1 LTRPKSV
8 NATWVSALGLAGFL
22 GAVVY
27 LGPER
32 LPRPQFTL
40 LCMLATAAPMIMADL
55 LVRRVHRRHS
65 TGLVWDRR
73 AAGIDP
79 GRVIVKLFGLVLTL
93 ACLAVVYWVVPEYQ
107 RKFFEPFW
115 AALQLVGPWL
125 VPVVIIYFGFVDA
138 RMEKPRDS
146 YWILGALLFRRVRL
160 ADLDV
165 EDRHELKHHALAWII
180 KGFYLPLMFVY
191 LGQAIDGLAAWSLES
206 VFTSIDRFAF
216 FAIRLSLAVDLAFVV
231 IGYSLMIRLIDAHTR
246 TGNPFMYGWV
256 FTMVLYQPFWASV
269 GSRYFKYGDGS
280 QWYHWMADIPALM
293 WVWGIAIVILQL
305 GWAWA
310 NLSFGCRFSNL
321 THRGIITNGPYRFT
335 KHPSYLFKNIYWWFL
350 AVPFLSASGPA
361 AAVKTS
367 LMLLGVNALYFIRS
381 RAEEQHLSE
390 DPVYVQYAAWINEH
404 GIFSVLGRWFS
415 FLRYRPPES
424 AGSRPHGQEAA

>member
-269 GSRYFKYGDGS
+269 GSRYFKLRLS
-280 QWYHWMADIPALM
+280 
-293 WVWGIAIVILQL
+293 LQQPDPP
-305 GWAWA
+305 
-310 NLSFGCRFSNL
+310 RD
-321 THRGIITNGPYRFT
+321 HHQR
-335 KHPSYLFKNIYWWFL
+335 
-350 AVPFLSASGPA
+350 AVPFHQAPELPVQEHLLVVPGRAVPVRERAGGRREDQLDAARGQRALLHTLTRRRAASVRGPRLRAVRGVDQRARDLQRARSLVLVPALPA
-361 AAVKTS
+361 ARERGQPPPWTGGGIGRVPSPSAA
-367 LMLLGVNALYFIRS
+367 LGVMTYS
-381 RAEEQHLSE
+381 
-390 DPVYVQYAAWINEH
+390 W
-404 GIFSVLGRWFS
+404 
-415 FLRYRPPES
+415 
-424 AGSRPHGQEAA
+424 AGARR